1 LSQISYRPN
10 PALLAAELPRAFG
23 ELGASIAVSPF
34 LARAP
39 RGDGHAV
46 VVLPGFATTDASTLP
61 LRRFLRS
68 LGYHVHGWR
77 LGRNQ
82 GPTQRIVSGLETR
95 FGDLRELH
103 ESAPISIV
111 GWSLGGVFG
120 REIARRDPASVRQVI
135 TLGSP
140 FRMMGPVRDL
150 AVPVTNVYSRTD
162 GIAPWQSC
170 IDDPGPRRENVEVR
184 GSHCG
189 LGVNAAALL
198 VIADRLA
205 QPAGTWTPFV
215 PKRSYSMFFP
225 SRPEAA

>member
-1 LSQISYRPN
+1 MARYRPPN
-10 PALLAAELPRAFG
+10 AALLATELPRAAG
-23 ELGASIAVSPF
+23 ELGASLAAAPL
-34 LARAP
+34 LARLP

-46 VVLPGFATTDASTLP
+46 VVLPGLAASDSSTLP

-82 GPTQRIVSGLETR
+82 GPTQKILSGLDSR
-95 FGDLRELH
+95 FSTLRELH

-111 GWSLGGVFG
+111 GWSLGGIYA

-140 FRMMGPVRDL
+140 FRMTGQGRNL
-150 AVPVTNVYSRTD
+150 RVPVTNVYTRGD
-162 GIAPWQSC
+162 GVVSWRDC
-170 IDDPGPRRENVEVR
+170 IDKPGPLRENVEVR

-189 LGVNAAALL
+189 LGHNTAALV

-205 QPAGTWTPFV
+205 QPAGTWEPFV
-215 PKRSYSMFFP
+215 PKRRYSMLFP
-225 SRPEAA
+225 SQPEAA

>member
-82 GPTQRIVSGLETR
+82 GPTERIVTGLDTR
-95 FGDLRELH
+95 FSVLRELH
-103 ESAPISIV
+103 EDAPISIV
-111 GWSLGGVFG
+111 GWSLGGVFA
-120 REIARRDPASVRQVI
+120 REIARRDPAAVRNVI

-140 FRMMGPVRDL
+140 FRMFGAPGHLR
-150 AVPVTNVYSRTD
+150 VPVTNVYSRSD
-162 GIAPWQSC
+162 GIVPWQAA
-170 IDDPGPRRENVEVR
+170 IDDPGPQRENIEVR

-205 QPAGTWTPFV
+205 QPQGTWTPFV
-215 PKRSYSMFFP
+215 PPRRASMFFP
-225 SRPEAA
+225 APKAA